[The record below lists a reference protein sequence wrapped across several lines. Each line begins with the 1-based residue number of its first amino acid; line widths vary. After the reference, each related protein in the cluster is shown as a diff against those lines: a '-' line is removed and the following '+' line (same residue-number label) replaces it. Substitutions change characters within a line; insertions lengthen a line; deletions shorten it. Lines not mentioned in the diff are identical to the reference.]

1 MLSYMIIVA
10 LLNKHLLIFLDIREK
25 VKEEGKPHAG
35 ALPVSL
41 ACCLFSGLS

>member
-10 LLNKHLLIFLDIREK
+10 LLNEHLLIFQDREN

-35 ALPVSL
+35 ALSVSL
-41 ACCLFSGLS
+41 ACGLFSGLS